1 MTSFNTHSQSTK
13 SNNTG
18 SIKKTAFIATTMIAA
33 LALSACQSTPSSPV
47 IQRADSTFETTG
59 LGDTKIKAQQNAI
72 DSANKTCRSKQVI
85 VVKDTVKYNGVL
97 DERMGRMV
105 GQAGAVLGTILGTGS
120 PELSRDDDYEYTINF
135 RCQ

>member
-1 MTSFNTHSQSTK
+1 MTISNTK
-13 SNNTG
+13 SRTNHVTL
-18 SIKKTAFIATTMIAA
+18 AATIIAA
-33 LALSACQSTPSSPV
+33 LTLSACQSTPSSPV
-47 IQRADSTFETTG
+47 IQRADSTYETTG
-59 LGDTKIKAQQNAI
+59 LGETKIKAQQNAI
-72 DSANKTCRSKQVI
+72 ASANQTCRNKQVI

-97 DERMGRMV
+97 DERMGRIV

>member
-1 MTSFNTHSQSTK
+1 MTIL
-13 SNNTG
+13 
-18 SIKKTAFIATTMIAA
+18 SIKSHADYFNKKPVTIAGIMLVA
-33 LALSACQSTPSSPV
+33 LTLTACQTTPSSPV
-47 IQRADSTFETTG
+47 IQRADSTYETTG
-59 LGDTKIKAQQNAI
+59 LGDTKVKAQQNAI
-72 DSANKTCRSKQVI
+72 ASADKTCRSKQVI

-135 RCQ
+135 RCK